1 MSSAQHN
8 SGVTS
13 LSVRAVPS
21 IEGMTWLRY
30 RDEKTFLAMIDWL
43 SDLEW
48 STEGDIAVVE
58 AAIDL
63 ELFSGLNV
71 KAPSKTAKTHRE
83 KANIIRCMLNAISKL
98 AGHHVP
104 APPKSARQVEAGNAA
119 EEGSTVA
126 DDAAAKEEDASSVGS
141 R

>member
-1 MSSAQHN
+1 
-8 SGVTS
+8 
-13 LSVRAVPS
+13 
-21 IEGMTWLRY
+21 
-30 RDEKTFLAMIDWL
+30 MIDWL

-98 AGHHVP
+98 AVRQQLGNLAGSSRRRHP
-104 APPKSARQVEAGNAA
+104 CRSSASAA
-119 EEGSTVA
+119 YP
-126 DDAAAKEEDASSVGS
+126 ASSPDPATACLKPG
-141 R
+141 